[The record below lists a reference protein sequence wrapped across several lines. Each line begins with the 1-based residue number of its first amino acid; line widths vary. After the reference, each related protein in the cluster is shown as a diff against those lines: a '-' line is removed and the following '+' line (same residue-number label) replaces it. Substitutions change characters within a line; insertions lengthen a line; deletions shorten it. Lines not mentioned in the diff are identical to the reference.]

1 MHFLPLMRTQHQ
13 VIDPEIGIFIV
24 SSLLARFL
32 KAGFPLRDD
41 IWTRRALLG
50 NVQVSLIIADEN
62 PLKEGKMAPKLY
74 IVPVTRE

>member
-32 KAGFPLRDD
+32 KAGIPPRDD

-62 PLKEGKMAPKLY
+62 PLKEEMAPNLY
-74 IVPVTRE
+74 IVPVTSE

>member
-1 MHFLPLMRTQHQ
+1 MHFLPLMRQL
-13 VIDPEIGIFIV
+13 IDPEIGIFIFL

-32 KAGFPLRDD
+32 KAGIPPPDD

-62 PLKEGKMAPKLY
+62 PLKKKWPQNY
-74 IVPVTRE
+74 T